1 MGQLEGRSGV
11 QRADWLRRADRRRA
25 GLKFR
30 DGGEEMK
37 ENGREARVEEEQQ
50 LYTRC
55 LEVLACMSSSTSF
68 GLEYRSN
75 TVVQST
81 RCINRRL
88 RRMSC
93 A

>member
-1 MGQLEGRSGV
+1 M

-50 LYTRC
+50 FCTRC
-55 LEVLACMSSSTSF
+55 LEVLACMSSSTYF
-68 GLEYRSN
+68 GLEYSRSN